1 MKGGA
6 TVSVGVVSA
15 LDRAIVPPSGE
26 TLYNLIQSDA
36 AINPGS
42 SGGPLGALS
51 GRVVG
56 INTAVAPAA
65 QNISYAVAIDEA
77 IPVVQ
82 SLLVRGSML
91 RPSFGSVPVTI
102 TGSVV
107 ASFGLDVERGL
118 SVIRVER
125 ESPACQAGLRAGDV
139 VTAVDMDE
147 VCKVSDRWHGL
158 PKVGS

>member
-36 AINPGS
+36 ALNPGS
-42 SGGPLGALS
+42 SGGPLVDLS
-51 GRVVG
+51 GRVMG

-77 IPVVQ
+77 FAVAQ
-82 SLLVRGSML
+82 SLIVRGSML
-91 RPSFGSVPVTI
+91 RPPWGCVPTTMTARI
-102 TGSVV
+102 
-107 ASFGLDVERGL
+107 AAAFDVEVEGGL
-118 SVIRVER
+118 
-125 ESPACQAGLRAGDV
+125 L
-139 VTAVDMDE
+139 
-147 VCKVSDRWHGL
+147 
-158 PKVGS
+158 